1 MSSEELQT
9 TQWCVYQ
16 MSAPPQVVDA
26 PSWWAAI
33 RQVLGRQGL
42 SGDQQNMVYRHLPD
56 AMILVV
62 DVVSRLRLVVHHN
75 VSRGPA
81 ELPVPRRLRALAA
94 LRSRELGIVERVR
107 CSQEKRSAPVMGGV
121 VFDASYD

>member
-1 MSSEELQT
+1 MSSEEPGT

-16 MSAPPQVVDA
+16 MSAPLQIVEA
-26 PSWWAAI
+26 PSWWAAV
-33 RQVLGRQGL
+33 RLVLHRQGRL
-42 SGDQQNMVYRHLPD
+42 SAHQNMVYRHLPE

-62 DVVSRLRLVVHHN
+62 DVVSRLHMVVHHK

-81 ELPVPRRLRALAA
+81 DLPVPRRLHALAA

-107 CSQEKRSAPVMGGV
+107 RSTTSRQAPVMGGV